1 MKKNYIK
8 KGGTF
13 LLALMMLIAAASPGE
28 VKASLTL
35 KLYEGEM
42 YNAPTAY
49 SVKSTSS
56 SKKSVASA
64 KKINS
69 KRVRITAKKAG
80 KAKITIRTRGGTD
93 NYYIT
98 VKKLKVT
105 GTLTDLG
112 EGKLLLTVKNAT
124 SQTFESVDLRYVL
137 KDAEG
142 TVIKRDT
149 VTVKNVVA
157 GKKVYKK
164 IAYTGE
170 AVPDLTQCSVKAV
183 ASKKDNFAKYKKAGE
198 KDVTVEV
205 TDRKNTEEGSIKY
218 TVKVKNNLKKQFV
231 KGTVYI
237 FVYSN
242 DEFGNQTLID
252 VQSTAFNLSA
262 AKKKN
267 FTLKNTFTGIDINSL
282 TYTFSTVSYY
292 YTY

>member
-1 MKKNYIK
+1 MKKNYIR

-13 LLALMMLIAAASPGE
+13 LLALIMLIAAASPGE
-28 VKASLTL
+28 VKASLSL

-49 SVKSTSS
+49 SIKSASS
-56 SKKSVASA
+56 SKKTVASA

-80 KAKITIRTRGGTD
+80 KTKITIRTSGGTD
-93 NYYIT
+93 SYYIT

-112 EGKLLLTVKNAT
+112 DGKLLLTVKNAT
-124 SQTFESVDLRYVL
+124 SQTFESVDLSYVL

-142 TVIKRDT
+142 TVIKQDK

-164 IAYTGE
+164 IAYEGE
-170 AVPDLTQCSVKAV
+170 AVPDLTQCSVKTV
-183 ASKKDNFAKYKKAGE
+183 ASKKDNFAKYKNAGS

-205 TDRKNTEEGSIKY
+205 TDQKDAEEGSVNY